1 MEGASGSFRLNSFRE
16 FYSVRSMTFYK
27 IILLLLSLSL
37 LGGCSSSRKKDQQ
50 NTSEKEAMADQEKP
64 SPPVAPAPGSVHV
77 TAEVL
82 TLEPVG
88 DGFHCQLKIV
98 SVEAYGANT
107 RPLAAGAEF
116 MASLSKDVMETAQT
130 TEDAEAMKAGTTQH
144 LTLKYQQVPNLPG
157 AKALAWRVL
166 SIR

>member
-1 MEGASGSFRLNSFRE
+1 
-16 FYSVRSMTFYK
+16 
-27 IILLLLSLSL
+27 
-37 LGGCSSSRKKDQQ
+37 
-50 NTSEKEAMADQEKP
+50 MADVEKP
-64 SPPVAPAPGSVHV
+64 SPPMSPAPGSVHV

-82 TLEPVG
+82 ALEPEG

-116 MASLSKDVMETAQT
+116 MASVSKDVIATAQAN
-130 TEDAEAMKAGTTQH
+130 ENADAMKAGTTQH